1 MKKIVIAAI
10 ICLLVLVAVLAACT
24 KAPNDL
30 LSERYTDLAADAS
43 YAAASGESIRPSE
56 RKGEGDGGFSLLL
69 SEKRTFNSALIGAS
83 GDATFTL
90 SADGEVF
97 YSGGSGYA
105 VFQSV
110 SADKIDISVKSEG
123 KWSVD
128 SLGLYYAP
136 AQSEKMT
143 VFADAEKLLAGGYQS
158 SYFDNAERVILRAG
172 LAYDPYGAVSF
183 KEGEGYFASAVS
195 ALKALLLSSKSPS
208 AAIVAQADVVDS
220 AEASGLPDIA
230 HMRYSALRTSARA
243 TAANLL
249 SAAGKFGLQGI
260 HLDIADEDA
269 QATTIYYLG
278 DFAEKFKSISSSS
291 QLLVSMRLNGAFK
304 RSEDTS
310 AFFAKIFRDNMTG
323 VNFLDGILLSPDEIS
338 LDGAAEFCL
347 LSSSF
352 QTILRIDCSQSNADQ
367 AAAFASD
374 CGASVALDAPDEK
387 VLSALDTIFSR

>member
-110 SADKIDISVKSEG
+110 SADKIEISVKSEG

-136 AQSEKMT
+136 A
-143 VFADAEKLLAGGYQS
+143 
-158 SYFDNAERVILRAG
+158 
-172 LAYDPYGAVSF
+172 
-183 KEGEGYFASAVS
+183 
-195 ALKALLLSSKSPS
+195 
-208 AAIVAQADVVDS
+208 
-220 AEASGLPDIA
+220 
-230 HMRYSALRTSARA
+230 
-243 TAANLL
+243 
-249 SAAGKFGLQGI
+249 
-260 HLDIADEDA
+260 
-269 QATTIYYLG
+269 
-278 DFAEKFKSISSSS
+278 
-291 QLLVSMRLNGAFK
+291 
-304 RSEDTS
+304 
-310 AFFAKIFRDNMTG
+310 
-323 VNFLDGILLSPDEIS
+323 
-338 LDGAAEFCL
+338 
-347 LSSSF
+347 
-352 QTILRIDCSQSNADQ
+352 
-367 AAAFASD
+367 
-374 CGASVALDAPDEK
+374 
-387 VLSALDTIFSR
+387 